1 LTVLAVLVFA
11 PVNVWQMQQGLDR
24 AVFCLDSQ
32 SGDILWETV
41 VWTAPAERKHS
52 YHSYATPT
60 PATDDERILVAFGGA
75 VACLDFEGKLLWR
88 ELERNLR

>member
-41 VWTAPAERKHS
+41 AWTAPAERKHS
-52 YHSYATPT
+52 DNSYATPT
-60 PATDDERILVAFGGA
+60 PATDGERILVAFGGA
-75 VACLDFEGKLLWR
+75 IACLDFEGKLLWR